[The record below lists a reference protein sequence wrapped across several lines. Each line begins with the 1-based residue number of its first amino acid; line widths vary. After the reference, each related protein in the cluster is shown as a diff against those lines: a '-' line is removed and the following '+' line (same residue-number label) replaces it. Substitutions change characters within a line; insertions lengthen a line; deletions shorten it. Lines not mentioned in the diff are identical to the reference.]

1 MKKRYVETNVVYFDN
16 DKYYSKV
23 LMGTDDY
30 IDFIN
35 IKGLTTSLYTISHE
49 DNITTYT
56 RKNSLATETVKV
68 WFE

>member
-35 IKGLTTSLYTISHE
+35 SKGLTTSLYTISRE

-56 RKNSLATETVKV
+56 RKNSFATEVVKV